1 MDAVKDKIMSL
12 FNTNETKKYCI
23 PTHVKIKYGVEK
35 KPRKP
40 TRKTQSEEKI
50 VSDTKSFFEQEED
63 DYYQP
68 VTEGN
73 FYSNILWQYFILNM
87 KIVLEMDPITQE
99 YLNEITPYL

>member
-1 MDAVKDKIMSL
+1 M
-12 FNTNETKKYCI
+12 EEYCI
-23 PTHVKIKYGVEK
+23 PSMEYCIRKYGVEK

-50 VSDTKSFFEQEED
+50 ISDTKNFFEQEED

-73 FYSNILWQYFILNM
+73 SYSNILSQYFILNM
-87 KIVLEMDPITQE
+87 KVVLEIDPITQE
-99 YLNEITPYL
+99 

>member
-1 MDAVKDKIMSL
+1 MELKRNIGIL
-12 FNTNETKKYCI
+12 YTKYGGILYTKYGVLY
-23 PTHVKIKYGVEK
+23 TKYGVEK

-50 VSDTKSFFEQEED
+50 ISDTKNFFEQEED

-87 KIVLEMDPITQE
+87 NVVLEIDPITQE

>member
-1 MDAVKDKIMSL
+1 MY
-12 FNTNETKKYCI
+12 TKYGGILYTKYGVLY
-23 PTHVKIKYGVEK
+23 TKYGVEK

-50 VSDTKSFFEQEED
+50 ISDTKNFFEQEED

-87 KIVLEMDPITQE
+87 KVVLEIDPITQE
-99 YLNEITPYL
+99 